1 MLLLKKKDL
10 KYLKALDK
18 EITRSINEYPL
29 EYRREIN
36 RRIEAEVGINAE
48 EVEKKRLKKLQTII
62 KRGPIRNRDE
72 YELVHSR
79 LDELIHDVAK
89 DDPARRDIP
98 ELERIIM
105 DYSIALKSE

>member
-10 KYLKALDK
+10 KYFKVLDR
-18 EITRSINEYPL
+18 EITISINEYPL

-36 RRIEAEVGINAE
+36 SRIETEVGINAE

-62 KRGPIRNRDE
+62 KRGFIRNRDE

-89 DDPARRDIP
+89 DDPVRHDIP

-105 DYSIALKSE
+105 DYSTALKSE